1 MNKWLA
7 RMIPV
12 FLLVSHSALAEID
25 SAYVPSAP
33 SLRSE
38 HERSILLSSQ
48 VANIS
53 LGDAVFLGLRN
64 NRNVRSAYLQRVAQ
78 KFDLRVAEDEFNP
91 QWVLSSNYQVN
102 RGSQDK
108 AHQSTVAST
117 VNLLSEFGT
126 RLSMSWTQR
135 LDKADVAGRYR
146 SDGVDL
152 SIIQPL
158 MRGAGRDVTTAP
170 MRLAQLNE
178 QANRLNLK
186 SSVAQTISDII
197 LSYRELLRSQEQLSI
212 AQEALKRTQA
222 LLDVNNALIAAGQ
235 MAEFESVQTEADI
248 ASQELGVEEAQ
259 NEVDINR
266 LSLLQ
271 LLALDLKTA
280 VRANEALEASR
291 VSINASEAFRIAQVQ
306 QPQYLASLLGS
317 AQADLN
323 VLMAKDRSRWELDL
337 VVGANQIRDQLND
350 QAGQRQWDS
359 YAGVRLQI
367 PIGDLSARQGVVR
380 AQVDQQSQALALA
393 DARQAL
399 EREVSDV
406 VRDLGTFWRQYEI
419 SQRAVDLSR
428 RKLEIER
435 EKLNAGRSSNFQVI
449 SFEGDLRQAQNARL
463 NALISYLNAQ
473 TQLDLTLGTTLE
485 SWEIALNDY

>member
-1 MNKWLA
+1 MNKWLVWMA
-7 RMIPV
+7 PV
-12 FLLVSHSALAEID
+12 FLLLSHSALAAID
-25 SAYVPSAP
+25 RADVPSAP

-48 VANIS
+48 GVNIS

-64 NRNVRSAYLQRVAQ
+64 NRSVRSAYLQRVAQ

-91 QWVLSSNYQVN
+91 QWGLSSTYQVN

-108 AHQSTVAST
+108 AHQSTVAPT

-126 RLSMSWTQR
+126 RLSLAWTQR
-135 LDKADVAGRYR
+135 LDKADIAGRYR

-158 MRGAGRDVTTAP
+158 MRGAGRNVTTAP

-186 SSVAQTISDII
+186 TSVAQTISDII

-212 AQEALKRTQA
+212 AQEALKRTQT
-222 LLDVNNALIAAGQ
+222 LLDVNKALIAAGQ

-259 NEVDINR
+259 NDVDINR

-271 LLALDLKTA
+271 LLALDLKTP

-306 QPQYLASLLGS
+306 QPKYLASLLGS

-337 VVGANQIRDQLND
+337 VVGANQVRDQLND

-359 YAGVRLQI
+359 YAGIRLQI
-367 PIGDLSARQGVVR
+367 PIGDLSTRQGVIR

-419 SQRAVDLSR
+419 SRRAVDLSQ

-463 NALISYLNAQ
+463 NALVSYLNAQ
-473 TQLDLTLGTTLE
+473 TQLDLTLGMTLE
-485 SWEIALNDY
+485 SWEVALNDY